1 MLSKFDHS
9 TFKFKSTLFN
19 DKPVLSKFYQ
29 YTIKVKLV
37 LFKFK
42 AASFKFYQPTF
53 KFILTLFD
61 FPTVTFIFCD
71 FPPRSLYK
79 FRQRSDN
86 FEQRKDKFLRRSRNF
101 EQRKH
106 KIIQR
111 SLKIG
116 QCERSGGCGDAE
128 IRKHFAVSGRS
139 EGRTRRPQLV
149 AGRPSPDFNPQ
160 TLMGMHNKDV

>member
-19 DKPVLSKFYQ
+19 DKPALSKFYQ
-29 YTIKVKLV
+29 HTIKVKLV
-37 LFKFK
+37 LFKFE

-53 KFILTLFD
+53 KFIITLFD
-61 FPTVTFIFCD
+61 FPTVTFKFCS

-111 SLKIG
+111 SLKSG
-116 QCERSGGCGDAE
+116 QRERSGGCGDAK
-128 IRKHFAVSGRS
+128 IRQHFAVSGRS
-139 EGRTRRPQLV
+139 GVRIGRPRLM
-149 AGRPSPDFNPQ
+149 AGRPSPDFKTQ
-160 TLMGMHNKDV
+160 MLRRMLHEDL